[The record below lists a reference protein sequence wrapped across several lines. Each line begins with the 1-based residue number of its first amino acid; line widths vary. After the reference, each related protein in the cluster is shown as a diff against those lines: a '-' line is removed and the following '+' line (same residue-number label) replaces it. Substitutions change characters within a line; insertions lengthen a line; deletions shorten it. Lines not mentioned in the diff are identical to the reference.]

1 MRLFEFTNAAEQLAL
16 LRTIIDNTW
25 RAIEQQAQQ
34 QRQAANDTTA
44 KTASKPR
51 KGKGRSGRK
60 SITPPRSRPA
70 LPPPPAQPVKN
81 LQTNT
86 QPMSPPQRNRIANIK
101 PFGAKT
107 QFSGADQA
115 AASHR

>member
-1 MRLFEFTNAAEQLAL
+1 MRLFEFTNAEEQLAL

-34 QRQAANDTTA
+34 QRQAASETKT

-51 KGKGRSGRK
+51 KGKGSKEAK
-60 SITPPRSRPA
+60 SITPPRSRSA
-70 LPPPPAQPVKN
+70 PPPSPAQPVKN
-81 LQTNT
+81 LPTNT
-86 QPMSPPQRNRIANIK
+86 KPISPPQRNRVGNIK

-115 AASHR
+115 AANHR